1 MKHIKFLILLISI
14 SVALG
19 ACKKQLDVRNPNA
32 PTPESANTELGIVSL
47 AQGSKPVYLVNV
59 TKLRPDTTN

>member
-32 PTPESANTELGIVSL
+32 PTPESANTELGIVAL
-47 AQGSKPVYLVNV
+47 AQGSVYYNGFHGYSEI
-59 TKLRPDTTN
+59 